1 VSVASVRLVP
11 GRATE
16 CQKLRHLTE
25 EEVDRLLPEVDRALV
40 VRSNLAVYH
49 CLVEEIA
56 RLEAVVKEQ
65 LKLKR
70 AYPASLSP
78 LADLSC
84 QILP

>member
-1 VSVASVRLVP
+1 MAP

-25 EEVDRLLPEVDRALV
+25 EEVDRLLPEVDRALA
-40 VRSNLAVYH
+40 VRSNLAVYR

-70 AYPASLSP
+70 APPASLSP